1 MTELTELLWC
11 HAVDNEDWTE
21 AARLERLARGLGQPS
36 IEAVP
41 GTSADAP
48 ETLPSTERLD

>member
-1 MTELTELLWC
+1 MEIGLKLLVWKK
-11 HAVDNEDWTE
+11 
-21 AARLERLARGLGQPS
+21 LARGLGQPS